1 MSTSSM
7 PPPRPFRI
15 IPPPGPPPRRQ
26 RNGIGTASL
35 VLGILN
41 FFCLPI
47 IGAVLAVAF
56 GKAGIDRARRGEAS
70 NLGIARAGF
79 WLGWAGLVL
88 SLIGFAVGFFLPQ
101 IIGSVID
108 TNVNSRTG
116 LANGTYLMYP
126 SSWIYAADHCAGSGP
141 DVRIG
146 SSELVASNVAIS
158 GEGSIQCGG
167 LRQPS
172 QVMFTVTGGVAT
184 INSVA
189 R

>member
-1 MSTSSM
+1 M
-7 PPPRPFRI
+7 
-15 IPPPGPPPRRQ
+15 
-26 RNGIGTASL
+26 GTASL
-35 VLGILN
+35 VLGILS

-70 NLGIARAGF
+70 NVGIARAGF

-88 SLIGFAVGFFLPQ
+88 SLLGFAAAFFLPQ
-101 IIGSVID
+101 VIGSFID
-108 TNVNSRTG
+108 TNVNGRTG

-126 SSWIYAADHCAGSGP
+126 SRWIYAADHCAGSGP
-141 DVRIG
+141 VVGIG
-146 SSELVASNVAIS
+146 SSELVASDVAIA
-158 GEGSIQCGG
+158 GEGPIQCGG

-172 QVMFTVTGGVAT
+172 QVIFTVTGGVAT